1 MIPAFMPIALH
12 DLNPQQR
19 EAVLTTE
26 GPLLVLAGAG
36 SGKTRVIT
44 YRIAHLLDQ
53 GVAAKH
59 IVAVSFTNKAAEE
72 MRERV
77 QRLVGGQKAQG
88 LTLETF
94 HALGLQILKS
104 ERTALGFPQGFAVY
118 DTTDQ
123 LGVLREILREA
134 HIADRRLDVKALLA
148 RISRLKNAGIS
159 PEQFGNQLAGQGDW
173 SEYDGYAAE
182 VYPRYQAK
190 LRAFHALDFDD
201 LLLETVRLLRE
212 DAMVRT
218 RWQQRI
224 RYLMVDEYQDTNPCQ
239 LELVQLLVGA
249 HKNIAA
255 VGDDDQSIY
264 GWRGA
269 VAHNIFLFQE
279 HFPGAPLIKLEENY
293 RSTQPI
299 LDAANAVIRHNPKRH
314 PKTLWSKRTTGPS
327 LQWVTCPDA
336 EAEAQFVAQE
346 MDWLRRHHQL
356 PWHDMAVLYR
366 SNVQARFLEEALREE
381 QIPYHLIGGQAFFE
395 RKEVKDAMAYLKL
408 LVYPRDEIALRRVI
422 NYPVRGLG
430 PATLEALTTWH
441 PQQKSLFSKSPVSAS
456 PPSGKHT
463 LWDAL
468 LLCQR
473 AEVDPP
479 ISPAARN
486 ALRSFMD
493 ILEQHRAV
501 CLTQPLVKTA
511 QSLLA
516 AVGLQED
523 LVQAGPTP
531 LVAQRR
537 LRNLEGFVEALGRYE
552 QRATGSRIDQLASYL
567 HKLSLQNTSQD
578 DDSMGNLVTLSTL
591 HGAKGL
597 EFQAVFLVGLE
608 EDLLPHKRTLAPTE
622 IDQSETMEPTD
633 LSEERRLFYVGI
645 TRARERL
652 YLSYAKFRG
661 SRSQPRTPSRF
672 VQDIPTNLLE
682 KRNLETD
689 QGPTLSPEEQDRFV
703 QDQLA
708 QLRAL
713 LGG

>member
-1 MIPAFMPIALH
+1 MSTALR

-77 QRLVGGQKAQG
+77 QRLVGSQKAQG

-94 HALGLQILKS
+94 HALGLQILKT
-104 ERTALGFPQGFAVY
+104 ERAALGFPQGFVVY

-159 PEQFGNQLAGQGDW
+159 PEQFGNHLAKQEDFA
-173 SEYDGYAAE
+173 EYDGYAAE

-201 LLLETVRLLRE
+201 LLIETVRLLRE
-212 DAMVRT
+212 DVMVRT

-279 HFPGAPLIKLEENY
+279 HFPGAKLIKLEENY
-293 RSTQPI
+293 RSTKPI

-314 PKTLWSKRTTGPS
+314 PKTLWSKRETGPAI
-327 LQWVTCPDA
+327 QWVTCPDA
-336 EAEAQFVAQE
+336 ETEAQFVAQE
-346 MDWLRRHHQL
+346 LDWLRRHHQL
-356 PWHDMAVLYR
+356 AWNDMAVLYR
-366 SNVQARFLEEALREE
+366 SNAQARFLEEALREE

-422 NYPVRGLG
+422 NYPTRGLG
-430 PATLEALTTWH
+430 PATLEALAAWR
-441 PQQKSLFSKSPVSAS
+441 PQQNNLFSKTTLVEQPNT
-456 PPSGKHT
+456 GKRP

-468 LLCQR
+468 LLCAR
-473 AEVDPP
+473 AEAEAPIPP
-479 ISPAARN
+479 VARN
-486 ALRSFMD
+486 ALRTFVD
-493 ILEQHRAV
+493 ILEQHRAL
-501 CLTQPLVKTA
+501 CLTQPLAKTA
-511 QSLLA
+511 QSLLT

-537 LRNLEGFVEALGRYE
+537 LRNLEGFLEALGRYE
-552 QRATGSRIDQLASYL
+552 QRTTGSRTEQLATYL
-567 HKLSLQNTSQD
+567 HKLSLQNTSQEE
-578 DDSMGNLVTLSTL
+578 DSTENLVTLSTL

-622 IDQSETMEPTD
+622 MDQSEALEATD
-633 LSEERRLFYVGI
+633 LGEERRLFYVGI
-645 TRARERL
+645 TRAKERL
-652 YLSYAKFRG
+652 YLSHAKFRG

-672 VQDIPTNLLE
+672 VQDVPKALLE
-682 KRNLETD
+682 ERNLETYK
-689 QGPTLSPEEQDRFV
+689 GPVLSPEEQDRFV

-713 LGG
+713 LGS